1 MENLKK
7 NPLSLQ
13 LNVEDFA
20 PASNDEKKS
29 LVVMRESVNFWKDG
43 MRRLRKNKIAM
54 VSLVVILLIAFM
66 AYVLPS
72 FWPYSYE
79 QQIKGSNNLAP
90 FEYSAAEQKLIDQ
103 GENVFPHIL
112 GTDRMGRD
120 FAVRVMMGTRVSLSV
135 GLLASVLVL
144 LIGATYGAISAFAGG
159 WIDNIMMR
167 ITDILYTIPDI
178 LLIILL
184 AMAIK
189 EPLESLATK
198 PGFGWMQKLGPNMV
212 SIFIIFA
219 LLYWVGMARIVRSQ
233 VLTLKESEYV
243 TAARALGA
251 SGGRIIKKHL
261 LTNCMGTL
269 IVTTTLQIPSSIFT
283 ESYLSFLGLDADKD
297 VETIGQKIL
306 TLAAPY
312 VPLDGINDAGVA
324 CGIFMSYQGEGK
336 GTPTDTQTD
345 KPDLTSTTLLR
356 LILDYADSVED
367 AVALAE
373 QYDLHDSASSCF
385 HYMVAD
391 STGRSAVLE
400 WIGTDADHDT
410 DGAQRQLNV
419 LWNDTDALS
428 DSADWQVVTNFIKTP
443 GYYDG
448 TTAERKGLDRYEHL
462 TAALRETDGIVADKN
477 AAMDLLASVGRRTW
491 NNDDSNSNTV
501 HSVVYDL
508 TDKSVLWV
516 GNEHY
521 GEEAYTFEFQLGR

>member
-1 MENLKK
+1 MKRNS
-7 NPLSLQ
+7 LSKL
-13 LNVEDFA
+13 LRRIACALAALVIALAVAVFA
-20 PASNDEKKS
+20 LWHNELTTLASFQKLSDRDEAHRDGAVYQINFSGDYSFDEFLSQGGASNDAELISFVTRSITKGIIPMHIKTS
-29 LVVMRESVNFWKDG
+29 S
-43 MRRLRKNKIAM
+43 IAC
-54 VSLVVILLIAFM
+54 
-66 AYVLPS
+66 
-72 FWPYSYE
+72 
-79 QQIKGSNNLAP
+79 
-90 FEYSAAEQKLIDQ
+90 
-103 GENVFPHIL
+103 
-112 GTDRMGRD
+112 
-120 FAVRVMMGTRVSLSV
+120 
-135 GLLASVLVL
+135 
-144 LIGATYGAISAFAGG
+144 SAFTADTQSGDRVFG
-159 WIDNIMMR
+159 RNYDFSATNTAIVYTDPGEGRHASYSTID
-167 ITDILYTIPDI
+167 
-178 LLIILL
+178 
-184 AMAIK
+184 
-189 EPLESLATK
+189 
-198 PGFGWMQKLGPNMV
+198 
-212 SIFIIFA
+212 
-219 LLYWVGMARIVRSQ
+219 
-233 VLTLKESEYV
+233 
-243 TAARALGA
+243 
-251 SGGRIIKKHL
+251 
-261 LTNCMGTL
+261 
-269 IVTTTLQIPSSIFT
+269 
-283 ESYLSFLGLDADKD
+283 LSFLGLDADKD

-336 GTPTDTQTD
+336 GTPTDIQTD
-345 KPDLTSTTLLR
+345 RPDITSTTLLR

-367 AVALAE
+367 AVALAQ

-391 STGRSAVLE
+391 STGRSAILE
-400 WIGTDADHDT
+400 WVGTDADHDA

-448 TTAERKGLDRYEHL
+448 TTAEMKGLDRYEHL
-462 TAALRETDGIVADKN
+462 AAALRETDGVVADKD

>member
-1 MENLKK
+1 MKRNS
-7 NPLSLQ
+7 LSKL
-13 LNVEDFA
+13 LRRIACALAALVIALAVAVFA
-20 PASNDEKKS
+20 LWHNELATLASFQKLSDRDEAHRDGAVYQINFSGDYSFDEFLSQGGASNDAELISFVTRSITKGIIPMHIKTS
-29 LVVMRESVNFWKDG
+29 S
-43 MRRLRKNKIAM
+43 IAC
-54 VSLVVILLIAFM
+54 
-66 AYVLPS
+66 
-72 FWPYSYE
+72 
-79 QQIKGSNNLAP
+79 
-90 FEYSAAEQKLIDQ
+90 
-103 GENVFPHIL
+103 
-112 GTDRMGRD
+112 
-120 FAVRVMMGTRVSLSV
+120 
-135 GLLASVLVL
+135 
-144 LIGATYGAISAFAGG
+144 SAFTADTQSGDRVFG
-159 WIDNIMMR
+159 RNYDFSATNTAIVYTDPGEGRHASYSTID
-167 ITDILYTIPDI
+167 
-178 LLIILL
+178 
-184 AMAIK
+184 
-189 EPLESLATK
+189 
-198 PGFGWMQKLGPNMV
+198 
-212 SIFIIFA
+212 
-219 LLYWVGMARIVRSQ
+219 
-233 VLTLKESEYV
+233 
-243 TAARALGA
+243 
-251 SGGRIIKKHL
+251 
-261 LTNCMGTL
+261 
-269 IVTTTLQIPSSIFT
+269 
-283 ESYLSFLGLDADKD
+283 LSFLGLDADKD
-297 VETIGQKIL
+297 VETIGQKFL

-345 KPDLTSTTLLR
+345 RPDITSTTLLR

-367 AVALAE
+367 AVALAQ

-391 STGRSAVLE
+391 STGRSAILE
-400 WIGTDADHDT
+400 WVGTDADHDA

-448 TTAERKGLDRYEHL
+448 TTAEMKGLDRYEHL
-462 TAALRETDGIVADKN
+462 AAVLRETDGIVADKD

>member
-1 MENLKK
+1 MKRNS
-7 NPLSLQ
+7 LSKL
-13 LNVEDFA
+13 LRRIACALAALVIALAVAVFA
-20 PASNDEKKS
+20 LWHNELTTLASFQKLSDRDEAHRDGAVYQINFSGDYFFDEFLSQGGASNDAELISFITRSITKGIIPMHIKTS
-29 LVVMRESVNFWKDG
+29 S
-43 MRRLRKNKIAM
+43 IAC
-54 VSLVVILLIAFM
+54 
-66 AYVLPS
+66 
-72 FWPYSYE
+72 
-79 QQIKGSNNLAP
+79 
-90 FEYSAAEQKLIDQ
+90 
-103 GENVFPHIL
+103 
-112 GTDRMGRD
+112 
-120 FAVRVMMGTRVSLSV
+120 
-135 GLLASVLVL
+135 
-144 LIGATYGAISAFAGG
+144 SAFTADTQSGDRVFG
-159 WIDNIMMR
+159 RNYDFSATNTAIVYTDPGEGRHASYSTID
-167 ITDILYTIPDI
+167 
-178 LLIILL
+178 
-184 AMAIK
+184 
-189 EPLESLATK
+189 
-198 PGFGWMQKLGPNMV
+198 
-212 SIFIIFA
+212 
-219 LLYWVGMARIVRSQ
+219 
-233 VLTLKESEYV
+233 
-243 TAARALGA
+243 
-251 SGGRIIKKHL
+251 
-261 LTNCMGTL
+261 
-269 IVTTTLQIPSSIFT
+269 
-283 ESYLSFLGLDADKD
+283 LSFLGLDADKD

-345 KPDLTSTTLLR
+345 RPDITSTTLLR

-367 AVALAE
+367 AVALAQ

-391 STGRSAVLE
+391 STGRSAILE
-400 WIGTDADHDT
+400 WVGTDADHDV

-443 GYYDG
+443 GYYDD
-448 TTAERKGLDRYEHL
+448 TTAEMKGLDRYEHL
-462 TAALRETDGIVADKN
+462 AAALRETDGIVADKD

>member
-1 MENLKK
+1 MKRNS
-7 NPLSLQ
+7 LSKLLRRIACALAALVIALAVAVFALWHNELATLASFQ
-13 LNVEDFA
+13 KLSDRDEAHRDGAVYQINVSGDYSFDEFLSQGG
-20 PASNDEKKS
+20 ASNDAELISFVTRSITKGIIPMHIKTS
-29 LVVMRESVNFWKDG
+29 S
-43 MRRLRKNKIAM
+43 IAC
-54 VSLVVILLIAFM
+54 
-66 AYVLPS
+66 
-72 FWPYSYE
+72 
-79 QQIKGSNNLAP
+79 
-90 FEYSAAEQKLIDQ
+90 
-103 GENVFPHIL
+103 
-112 GTDRMGRD
+112 
-120 FAVRVMMGTRVSLSV
+120 
-135 GLLASVLVL
+135 
-144 LIGATYGAISAFAGG
+144 SAFTADTQSGDRVFG
-159 WIDNIMMR
+159 RNYDFSATNTAIVYTDPGEGRHASYSTID
-167 ITDILYTIPDI
+167 
-178 LLIILL
+178 
-184 AMAIK
+184 
-189 EPLESLATK
+189 
-198 PGFGWMQKLGPNMV
+198 
-212 SIFIIFA
+212 
-219 LLYWVGMARIVRSQ
+219 
-233 VLTLKESEYV
+233 
-243 TAARALGA
+243 
-251 SGGRIIKKHL
+251 
-261 LTNCMGTL
+261 
-269 IVTTTLQIPSSIFT
+269 
-283 ESYLSFLGLDADKD
+283 LSFLGLDADKD
-297 VETIGQKIL
+297 VETIGQKFL

-367 AVALAE
+367 AVALAQ

-391 STGRSAVLE
+391 STGRSAILE
-400 WIGTDADHDT
+400 WVGTDADHDA
-410 DGAQRQLNV
+410 DGAERQLNV

-448 TTAERKGLDRYEHL
+448 TSAEMKGLDRYEHL
-462 TAALRETDGIVADKN
+462 AAALRETDGIVADKD

>member
-1 MENLKK
+1 MKRNS
-7 NPLSLQ
+7 LSKL
-13 LNVEDFA
+13 LRRIACALAALVIALAVAVFA
-20 PASNDEKKS
+20 LWHNELTTLASFQKLSDRDEAHRDGAVYQINFSGDYFFDEFLSQGGASNDAELISFVTRSITKGIIPMHIKTS
-29 LVVMRESVNFWKDG
+29 S
-43 MRRLRKNKIAM
+43 IAC
-54 VSLVVILLIAFM
+54 
-66 AYVLPS
+66 
-72 FWPYSYE
+72 
-79 QQIKGSNNLAP
+79 
-90 FEYSAAEQKLIDQ
+90 
-103 GENVFPHIL
+103 
-112 GTDRMGRD
+112 
-120 FAVRVMMGTRVSLSV
+120 
-135 GLLASVLVL
+135 
-144 LIGATYGAISAFAGG
+144 SAFTADTQSGDRVFG
-159 WIDNIMMR
+159 RNYDFSATNTAIVYTDPGEGRHASYSTID
-167 ITDILYTIPDI
+167 
-178 LLIILL
+178 
-184 AMAIK
+184 
-189 EPLESLATK
+189 
-198 PGFGWMQKLGPNMV
+198 
-212 SIFIIFA
+212 
-219 LLYWVGMARIVRSQ
+219 
-233 VLTLKESEYV
+233 
-243 TAARALGA
+243 
-251 SGGRIIKKHL
+251 
-261 LTNCMGTL
+261 
-269 IVTTTLQIPSSIFT
+269 
-283 ESYLSFLGLDADKD
+283 LSFLGLDADKD

-345 KPDLTSTTLLR
+345 RPDITSTTLLR

-367 AVALAE
+367 AVALAQ

-391 STGRSAVLE
+391 STGRSAILE

-462 TAALRETDGIVADKN
+462 TAALRETDGIVADKD

>member
-1 MENLKK
+1 MKRNS
-7 NPLSLQ
+7 LSKL
-13 LNVEDFA
+13 LRRIACALAALVIALAVAVFA
-20 PASNDEKKS
+20 LWHNELTTLASFQKLSDRDEAHRDGAVYQINFSGDYSFDEFLSQGGASNDAELISFVTRSITKGIIPMHIKTS
-29 LVVMRESVNFWKDG
+29 S
-43 MRRLRKNKIAM
+43 IAC
-54 VSLVVILLIAFM
+54 
-66 AYVLPS
+66 
-72 FWPYSYE
+72 
-79 QQIKGSNNLAP
+79 
-90 FEYSAAEQKLIDQ
+90 
-103 GENVFPHIL
+103 
-112 GTDRMGRD
+112 
-120 FAVRVMMGTRVSLSV
+120 
-135 GLLASVLVL
+135 
-144 LIGATYGAISAFAGG
+144 SAFTADTQSGDRVFG
-159 WIDNIMMR
+159 RNYDFSATNTAIVYTDPGEGRHASYSTID
-167 ITDILYTIPDI
+167 
-178 LLIILL
+178 
-184 AMAIK
+184 
-189 EPLESLATK
+189 
-198 PGFGWMQKLGPNMV
+198 
-212 SIFIIFA
+212 
-219 LLYWVGMARIVRSQ
+219 
-233 VLTLKESEYV
+233 
-243 TAARALGA
+243 
-251 SGGRIIKKHL
+251 
-261 LTNCMGTL
+261 
-269 IVTTTLQIPSSIFT
+269 
-283 ESYLSFLGLDADKD
+283 LSFLGLDADKD
-297 VETIGQKIL
+297 VETIGQKLL

-345 KPDLTSTTLLR
+345 RPDITSTTLLR

-367 AVALAE
+367 AVALAQ

-391 STGRSAVLE
+391 STGRSAILE
-400 WIGTDADHDT
+400 WVGTDADHDA

-448 TTAERKGLDRYEHL
+448 TSAEMKGLDRYEHL
-462 TAALRETDGIVADKN
+462 AAALRETDGIVADKD

>member
-1 MENLKK
+1 MKRNS
-7 NPLSLQ
+7 LSKL
-13 LNVEDFA
+13 LRRIACALAALVIALAVAVFA
-20 PASNDEKKS
+20 LWHNELATLASFQKLSDRDEAHRDGAVYQINFSGDYSFDEFLSQGGASNDAELISFVTRSITKGIIPMHIKTS
-29 LVVMRESVNFWKDG
+29 S
-43 MRRLRKNKIAM
+43 IAC
-54 VSLVVILLIAFM
+54 
-66 AYVLPS
+66 
-72 FWPYSYE
+72 
-79 QQIKGSNNLAP
+79 
-90 FEYSAAEQKLIDQ
+90 
-103 GENVFPHIL
+103 
-112 GTDRMGRD
+112 
-120 FAVRVMMGTRVSLSV
+120 
-135 GLLASVLVL
+135 
-144 LIGATYGAISAFAGG
+144 SAFTADTQSGDRVFG
-159 WIDNIMMR
+159 RNYDFSATNTAIVYTDPGEGRHASYSTID
-167 ITDILYTIPDI
+167 
-178 LLIILL
+178 
-184 AMAIK
+184 
-189 EPLESLATK
+189 
-198 PGFGWMQKLGPNMV
+198 
-212 SIFIIFA
+212 
-219 LLYWVGMARIVRSQ
+219 
-233 VLTLKESEYV
+233 
-243 TAARALGA
+243 
-251 SGGRIIKKHL
+251 
-261 LTNCMGTL
+261 
-269 IVTTTLQIPSSIFT
+269 
-283 ESYLSFLGLDADKD
+283 LSFLGLDADKD

-345 KPDLTSTTLLR
+345 RPDITSTTLLR

-367 AVALAE
+367 AVALAQ

-391 STGRSAVLE
+391 STGRSAILE
-400 WIGTDADHDT
+400 WVGTDADHDV

-448 TTAERKGLDRYEHL
+448 TTAEMKGLDRYEHL
-462 TAALRETDGIVADKN
+462 TAALRETDGIVADKD

-491 NNDDSNSNTV
+491 DNDDSNSNTV

>member
-1 MENLKK
+1 MKRNS
-7 NPLSLQ
+7 LSKL
-13 LNVEDFA
+13 LRRIACALAALVIALAVAVFA
-20 PASNDEKKS
+20 LWHNELTTLASFQKLSDRDEAHRDGAVYQINFSGDYFFDEFLSQGGASNDAELISFITRSITKGIIPMHIKTS
-29 LVVMRESVNFWKDG
+29 S
-43 MRRLRKNKIAM
+43 IAC
-54 VSLVVILLIAFM
+54 
-66 AYVLPS
+66 
-72 FWPYSYE
+72 
-79 QQIKGSNNLAP
+79 
-90 FEYSAAEQKLIDQ
+90 
-103 GENVFPHIL
+103 
-112 GTDRMGRD
+112 
-120 FAVRVMMGTRVSLSV
+120 
-135 GLLASVLVL
+135 
-144 LIGATYGAISAFAGG
+144 SAFTADTQSGDRVFG
-159 WIDNIMMR
+159 RNYDFSATNTAIVYTDPGEGRHASYSTID
-167 ITDILYTIPDI
+167 
-178 LLIILL
+178 
-184 AMAIK
+184 
-189 EPLESLATK
+189 
-198 PGFGWMQKLGPNMV
+198 
-212 SIFIIFA
+212 
-219 LLYWVGMARIVRSQ
+219 
-233 VLTLKESEYV
+233 
-243 TAARALGA
+243 
-251 SGGRIIKKHL
+251 
-261 LTNCMGTL
+261 
-269 IVTTTLQIPSSIFT
+269 
-283 ESYLSFLGLDADKD
+283 LSFLGLDADKD
-297 VETIGQKIL
+297 VETIGQKFL

-345 KPDLTSTTLLR
+345 RPDITSTTLLR

-367 AVALAE
+367 AVALAQ

-391 STGRSAVLE
+391 STGRSAILE
-400 WIGTDADHDT
+400 WVGTDADHDA

-448 TTAERKGLDRYEHL
+448 TSAEMKGLDRYEHL
-462 TAALRETDGIVADKN
+462 TAALRETDGIVADKD

>member
-1 MENLKK
+1 MKRNS
-7 NPLSLQ
+7 LSKL
-13 LNVEDFA
+13 LRRIACALAALVIALAVAVFA
-20 PASNDEKKS
+20 LWHNELATLASFQKLSDRDEAHRDGAVYQINFSGDYSFDEFLSQGGASNDAELISFVTRSITKGIIPMHIKTS
-29 LVVMRESVNFWKDG
+29 S
-43 MRRLRKNKIAM
+43 IAC
-54 VSLVVILLIAFM
+54 
-66 AYVLPS
+66 
-72 FWPYSYE
+72 
-79 QQIKGSNNLAP
+79 
-90 FEYSAAEQKLIDQ
+90 
-103 GENVFPHIL
+103 
-112 GTDRMGRD
+112 
-120 FAVRVMMGTRVSLSV
+120 
-135 GLLASVLVL
+135 
-144 LIGATYGAISAFAGG
+144 SAFTADTQSGDRVFG
-159 WIDNIMMR
+159 RNYDFSATNTAIVYTDPGEGRHASYSTID
-167 ITDILYTIPDI
+167 
-178 LLIILL
+178 
-184 AMAIK
+184 
-189 EPLESLATK
+189 
-198 PGFGWMQKLGPNMV
+198 
-212 SIFIIFA
+212 
-219 LLYWVGMARIVRSQ
+219 
-233 VLTLKESEYV
+233 
-243 TAARALGA
+243 
-251 SGGRIIKKHL
+251 
-261 LTNCMGTL
+261 
-269 IVTTTLQIPSSIFT
+269 
-283 ESYLSFLGLDADKD
+283 LSFLGLDADKD
-297 VETIGQKIL
+297 VETIGQKLL

-345 KPDLTSTTLLR
+345 RPDITSTTLLR

-367 AVALAE
+367 AVALAQ

-391 STGRSAVLE
+391 STGRSAILE
-400 WIGTDADHDT
+400 WVGTDADHDA

-448 TTAERKGLDRYEHL
+448 TSAEMKGLDRYEHL
-462 TAALRETDGIVADKN
+462 TAALRETDGIVADKD

>member
-1 MENLKK
+1 MKRNS
-7 NPLSLQ
+7 LSKLLRRVACALAALVIALAVAVFALWHNELATLASFQ
-13 LNVEDFA
+13 KLSDRDEAHRDGAVYQINVSGDYSFDEFLSQGG
-20 PASNDEKKS
+20 ASNDAELISFVTRSITKGIIPMHIKTS
-29 LVVMRESVNFWKDG
+29 S
-43 MRRLRKNKIAM
+43 IAC
-54 VSLVVILLIAFM
+54 
-66 AYVLPS
+66 
-72 FWPYSYE
+72 
-79 QQIKGSNNLAP
+79 
-90 FEYSAAEQKLIDQ
+90 
-103 GENVFPHIL
+103 
-112 GTDRMGRD
+112 
-120 FAVRVMMGTRVSLSV
+120 
-135 GLLASVLVL
+135 
-144 LIGATYGAISAFAGG
+144 SAFTADTQSGDRVFG
-159 WIDNIMMR
+159 RNYDFSATNTAIVYTDPGEGRHASYSTID
-167 ITDILYTIPDI
+167 
-178 LLIILL
+178 
-184 AMAIK
+184 
-189 EPLESLATK
+189 
-198 PGFGWMQKLGPNMV
+198 
-212 SIFIIFA
+212 
-219 LLYWVGMARIVRSQ
+219 
-233 VLTLKESEYV
+233 
-243 TAARALGA
+243 
-251 SGGRIIKKHL
+251 
-261 LTNCMGTL
+261 
-269 IVTTTLQIPSSIFT
+269 
-283 ESYLSFLGLDADKD
+283 LSFLGLDADKD
-297 VETIGQKIL
+297 VETVGQKLL

-367 AVALAE
+367 AVALAQ

-391 STGRSAVLE
+391 STGRSAILE
-400 WIGTDADHDT
+400 WVGTDADHDA
-410 DGAQRQLNV
+410 DGAERQLNV

-448 TTAERKGLDRYEHL
+448 TTAEMKGLDRYEHL
-462 TAALRETDGIVADKN
+462 AAALRETDGIVADKN

>member
-1 MENLKK
+1 MKRNS
-7 NPLSLQ
+7 LSKL
-13 LNVEDFA
+13 LRRIACALAALVIALAVAVFA
-20 PASNDEKKS
+20 LWHNELATLASFQKLSDRDEAHRDGAVYQINFSGDYFFDEFLSQGGASNDAELISFITRSITKGIIPMHIKTS
-29 LVVMRESVNFWKDG
+29 S
-43 MRRLRKNKIAM
+43 IAC
-54 VSLVVILLIAFM
+54 
-66 AYVLPS
+66 
-72 FWPYSYE
+72 
-79 QQIKGSNNLAP
+79 
-90 FEYSAAEQKLIDQ
+90 
-103 GENVFPHIL
+103 
-112 GTDRMGRD
+112 
-120 FAVRVMMGTRVSLSV
+120 
-135 GLLASVLVL
+135 
-144 LIGATYGAISAFAGG
+144 SAFTADTQSGDRVFG
-159 WIDNIMMR
+159 RNYDFSATNTAIVYTDPGEGRHASYSTID
-167 ITDILYTIPDI
+167 
-178 LLIILL
+178 
-184 AMAIK
+184 
-189 EPLESLATK
+189 
-198 PGFGWMQKLGPNMV
+198 
-212 SIFIIFA
+212 
-219 LLYWVGMARIVRSQ
+219 
-233 VLTLKESEYV
+233 
-243 TAARALGA
+243 
-251 SGGRIIKKHL
+251 
-261 LTNCMGTL
+261 
-269 IVTTTLQIPSSIFT
+269 
-283 ESYLSFLGLDADKD
+283 LSFLGLDADKD
-297 VETIGQKIL
+297 VETIGQKFL

-345 KPDLTSTTLLR
+345 RPDITSTTLLR

-367 AVALAE
+367 AVALAQ

-391 STGRSAVLE
+391 STGRSAILE
-400 WIGTDADHDT
+400 WVGTDADHDA

-448 TTAERKGLDRYEHL
+448 TAAERKGLDRYEHL
-462 TAALRETDGIVADKN
+462 AAALQETDGIVADKD